1 MSTQD
6 VHAPTLG
13 ASGEPCATCG
23 ALLAADQRYCLN
35 CGARRTD
42 ARIAFKEILATNGAA
57 VVGVEGTAG
66 DYGLARPAGAPSAG
80 PPPASP
86 PRDGSGNRSALAAL
100 GGLACLLLAL
110 GVGVLIG
117 NSGKDKT
124 AAAPAPQVISV
135 GGAAAGTSTGASGTT
150 TPGTTTPSSS
160 SSGSSSKSGG
170 ASSSGSSGS
179 STSSGSKAT
188 NKSLQNLQKLSPKA
202 YQKQSTKLPKVVGT
216 GGKPPPK
223 DNKPAAG
230 GGSFQTIG

>member
-13 ASGEPCATCG
+13 ASGEPCSTCG

-42 ARIAFKEILATNGAA
+42 ARLAFKEILASKGAA

-66 DYGLARPAGAPSAG
+66 DYGIAPTAGAPPTA
-80 PPPASP
+80 PPLGAAS
-86 PRDGSGNRSALAAL
+86 RRGDGGNRSGLAAL

-117 NSGKDKT
+117 NSGNDRT
-124 AAAPAPQVISV
+124 PTTPAPQVISV
-135 GGAAAGTSTGASGTT
+135 GGAAAGTAAGAAGTT
-150 TPGTTTPSSS
+150 TPTTATPSS

-170 ASSSGSSGS
+170 SSPSSGSSS

-216 GGKPPPK
+216 GGKAPPK

-230 GGSFQTIG
+230 GGSFQSIG

>member
-42 ARIAFKEILATNGAA
+42 ARLAFKEILASNGAA
-57 VVGVEGTAG
+57 VVGAEGTAR
-66 DYGLARPAGAPSAG
+66 DYGVAAPAAGGPPVAPAPGAP
-80 PPPASP
+80 
-86 PRDGSGNRSALAAL
+86 PREGSGNRGALAAL

-117 NSGKDKT
+117 SSGNDKT
-124 AAAPAPQVISV
+124 ATTPPAQVISV
-135 GGAAAGTSTGASGTT
+135 GGAAAGTATGASGTT
-150 TPGTTTPSSS
+150 TPSTTTPSSS
-160 SSGSSSKSGG
+160 SSSGSGSSSSGG
-170 ASSSGSSGS
+170 SGS

-188 NKSLQNLQKLSPKA
+188 NKNLQNLNKLSTKA

-230 GGSFQTIG
+230 GGSFQSIG

>member
-42 ARIAFKEILATNGAA
+42 ARIAFKEILATRGAA
-57 VVGVEGTAG
+57 VVGAEGTAA
-66 DYGLARPAGAPSAG
+66 DYGIAAPAAPAGAPPVA
-80 PPPASP
+80 ASP
-86 PRDGSGNRSALAAL
+86 VRGGDGGNRSGLAAL
-100 GGLACLLLAL
+100 AGLACLLLAL

-135 GGAAAGTSTGASGTT
+135 GGAAAGTSTGAAA
-150 TPGTTTPSSS
+150 TTTPSTTTPSS

-170 ASSSGSSGS
+170 SSSSSGSSS
-179 STSSGSKAT
+179 STSGSKAT
-188 NKSLQNLQKLSPKA
+188 NKSLQNLNKLSTKA

-216 GGKPPPK
+216 GGKAPPK
-223 DNKPAAG
+223 DKKPAAG

>member
-66 DYGLARPAGAPSAG
+66 DYGLARPAGAPSGG

-135 GGAAAGTSTGASGTT
+135 GGGAAGTSTGASGTT
-150 TPGTTTPSSS
+150 TPSTTTPSSS
-160 SSGSSSKSGG
+160 SSGSSSGSGG
-170 ASSSGSSGS
+170 SSSGGS
-179 STSSGSKAT
+179 SSSTSGSKAT
-188 NKSLQNLQKLSPKA
+188 NKSLQNLNKLSTKA

-216 GGKPPPK
+216 GGAPPPK
-223 DNKPAAG
+223 DNKAPAG
-230 GGSFQTIG
+230 GGDFQSIG

>member
-42 ARIAFKEILATNGAA
+42 ARIAFKEILATKGAA
-57 VVGVEGTAG
+57 VVSVEGTDA
-66 DYGLARPAGAPSAG
+66 DYGIPAPDGAPVAT
-80 PPPASP
+80 AT
-86 PRDGSGNRSALAAL
+86 PRRNDGNRSGLAAL
-100 GGLACLLLAL
+100 AGLACLLLAL

-117 NSGKDKT
+117 NSGSDKT
-124 AAAPAPQVISV
+124 TTTPPPQVISV
-135 GGAAAGTSTGASGTT
+135 GGTAGGTSTGTTSTT
-150 TPGTTTPSSS
+150 TSGSTTPSSGS
-160 SSGSSSKSGG
+160 STTSSGSSSG
-170 ASSSGSSGS
+170 SGSS

-188 NKSLQNLQKLSPKA
+188 NKNLQNLNKLSTKA
-202 YQKQSTKLPKVVGT
+202 YQKKSAKLPKVVGT

>member
-80 PPPASP
+80 PTAGSP

-135 GGAAAGTSTGASGTT
+135 GGAAAGTSTGAAA
-150 TPGTTTPSSS
+150 TTTPSTTTPS

-170 ASSSGSSGS
+170 SSSSSGSSS
-179 STSSGSKAT
+179 STSGSKAT
-188 NKSLQNLQKLSPKA
+188 NKSLQNLNKLSTKA

-216 GGKPPPK
+216 GGKAPPK